1 MLKITLIEFIL
12 RAIPEAFIHIFA
24 MYAFTGMKLDKHH
37 YIRTSL
43 ILGVTM
49 FAIRFLPISYGIHTI
64 LIIMAMIT
72 LSITLNKLGI
82 IETIR
87 AAIINV
93 IVQFLAE
100 GVNILLI
107 ESVFRKSVQ
116 EVVSDPITKV
126 LYGIPSLII
135 WIMAI
140 CAYYKWIG
148 KKKEKKY
155 D

>member
-1 MLKITLIEFIL
+1 MLQVTLIEFIL
-12 RAIPEAFIHIFA
+12 RGIPEAFIHLFA
-24 MYAFTGMKLDKHH
+24 MYTFTGVKLDKHL
-37 YIRTSL
+37 YIKTGI
-43 ILGVTM
+43 ILSIIM
-49 FAIRFLPISYGIHTI
+49 LFIRCLPISYGIHTI

-100 GVNILLI
+100 GINMMLI
-107 ESVFRKSVQ
+107 QGVFGKSVQ
-116 EVVSDPITKV
+116 EISSKPIVKV
-126 LYGIPSLII
+126 LYGIPSLVI
-135 WIMAI
+135 WMTAI
-140 CAYYKWIG
+140 FTYYKWIG
-148 KKKEKKY
+148 RKKKKY

>member
-1 MLKITLIEFIL
+1 MLQVTLIEFIL
-12 RAIPEAFIHIFA
+12 RGIPEAFIHLFA
-24 MYAFTGMKLDKHH
+24 MYTFTGVKLDKHR
-37 YIRTSL
+37 YIKTGIILSMIML
-43 ILGVTM
+43 I
-49 FAIRFLPISYGIHTI
+49 IRCLPISYGIHTI

-100 GVNILLI
+100 GINMILI
-107 ESVFRKSVQ
+107 EGCFGRSIQ
-116 EVVSDPITKV
+116 EISSDPITKV
-126 LYGIPSLII
+126 FYGIPSLII
-135 WIMAI
+135 WMIFI
-140 CAYYKWIG
+140 FGYYKWIDR
-148 KKKEKKY
+148 KKKKY

>member
-1 MLKITLIEFIL
+1 MLKVTLIEFIL
-12 RAIPEAFIHIFA
+12 RGIPEAFIHLFA
-24 MYAFTGMKLDKHH
+24 MYAFTGVKLDKRR
-37 YIRTSL
+37 YVKTGI
-43 ILGVTM
+43 ILAIM
-49 FAIRFLPISYGIHTI
+49 MLFIRFLPISYGIHTI

-100 GVNILLI
+100 GINMLLI
-107 ESVFRKSVQ
+107 QGMFRKSVQ
-116 EVVSDPITKV
+116 EIVSDPITKV
-126 LYGIPSLII
+126 IYGIPSLII
-135 WIMAI
+135 WMLVIFI
-140 CAYYKWIG
+140 YYKWIG
-148 KKKEKKY
+148 KKKRRSH